1 MKLSFRQ
8 GLISGSAYMLTPAI
22 SRSDYVSLDAS
33 QSPIYLTIA
42 HGSSDYLVKFDS
54 LVEAAWG
61 SIPQA
66 QDSVLYIEIDTMS
79 GEVVFGITD
88 HEPLILPTEPDQAPP
103 GKMWFDLTRAVMRV
117 RSPDG
122 ARWTDRPRCI
132 LGKVVNGSMNQI
144 TTRGFGSAVGLN
156 VSSNPG
162 YILFD
167 IAARPL
173 RTPSG
178 EFLTSETNIRM
189 KTSSTHSA
197 ALVNPVSNFV
207 PVRAAELIPEMSL
220 VYLSGP
226 DRISLASS
234 SAELSLERAPIGIV
248 QQTTGPNEDTIMAL
262 AGEIAWPNWAWPS
275 DSYGKSLYCGLGGE
289 LTTERPRTVQVF
301 RVGRIKNHNTVLFA
315 IDSETETQVVS
326 TAKLIVEGVS
336 PVVVQATTTA
346 LGENVAVVSMP
357 EASGQVAGYISPTV
371 FAHFEASAER
381 ADTAFQAITVLN
393 ETKAENGHTH
403 GAADIDGL
411 TSVISDII
419 HTIDA
424 SLKPVVGATLDNF
437 VSFGDNGSIKD
448 SGITPESF
456 ANVDHQHTI
465 ADIDD
470 LQMAING
477 FATSTH
483 THGYLEINGLP
494 DALDERAYAQHTHA
508 QINIVGLVPAL
519 EDRAMKR
526 HTHELSEIGGFDVA
540 LTTKLDIA
548 NTTPFDSIDDYN
560 PASKKYVDDSVAGVT
575 AAATTVTTAVDG
587 LMATID
593 MKLSPDNTTAFEPQS
608 NYNPTSKKYVDD
620 GIATATA
627 PILSVIADLENRT
640 SNLEIRADTFAT
652 FTNTQTFEPQ
662 DDYNVATKKYVDVT
676 VQTLNGG
683 GTIVVAPDVAPLY
696 RIRKDPAIVDI
707 GSSAHHNGYFV
718 FTSGADI
725 TLTVRPDSH
734 WSGTE
739 TYTSVTLTDLNA
751 SAMPIGGW
759 VVIGKRGA
767 GNIIFDAPIGVQM
780 KCAQSALLNVL
791 DTKMTLIKT
800 DVDEWDLILN
810 NF

>member
-8 GLISGSAYMLTPAI
+8 GLISGSSYMLTPSI

-33 QSPIYLTIA
+33 QSPLYLTIA
-42 HGSSDYLVKFDS
+42 HGGADYLVKFDS

-61 SIPQA
+61 PIQQA

-79 GEVVFGITD
+79 GEVVFGIAD

-103 GKMWFDLTRAVMRV
+103 GKMWFDLTRSVMRV

-132 LGKVVNGSMNQI
+132 IGKVVNGSMNQI

-156 VSSNPG
+156 VPSYPG

-197 ALVNPVSNFV
+197 SLVNPVSNFV
-207 PVRAAELIPEMSL
+207 PVRASELIPEMSL

-234 SAELSLERAPIGIV
+234 SAEFSLDRAPIGIV

-289 LTTERPRTVQVF
+289 LTMERPKTVQVF
-301 RVGRIKNHNTVLFA
+301 RVGRIKNHNTILFA

-336 PVVVQATTTA
+336 PVIVQATTTA

-357 EASGQVAGYISPTV
+357 QASTQTAGYISSAV

-381 ADTAFQAITVLN
+381 ADTAFQAITRLD

-403 GAADIDGL
+403 NVADIDGL
-411 TSVISDII
+411 IASISDII
-419 HTIDA
+419 HTVDT
-424 SLKPVVGATLDNF
+424 SLKPVVGAVIDNF
-437 VSFGDNGSIKD
+437 VSFGDDGSIKD
-448 SGITPESF
+448 SGIAPGSF
-456 ANVDHQHTI
+456 ANIAHHHTI

-470 LQMAING
+470 LQGAING
-477 FATSTH
+477 FATSSH
-483 THGYLEINGLP
+483 THGYLEINGLVN
-494 DALDERAYAQHTHA
+494 ALDERAYAQHTHA

-519 EDRAMKR
+519 EDRAMKV
-526 HTHELSEIGGFDVA
+526 HAHQLSEIDGFTDA
-540 LTTKLDIA
+540 LATKLGIA
-548 NTTPFDSIDDYN
+548 NTEPFDPIDDYN
-560 PASKKYVDDSVAGVT
+560 PASKKYVDDSVASVT
-575 AAATTVTTAVDG
+575 TAATTVTTAVDS
-587 LMATID
+587 LMGVING
-593 MKLSPDNTTAFEPQS
+593 KLSADNTVAFEPQS
-608 NYNPTSKKYVDD
+608 NYNPTPKKYVDD
-620 GIATATA
+620 GIATAIT
-627 PILSVIADLENRT
+627 PILSAAADLANRT
-640 SNLEIRADTFAT
+640 SNLEARADTFAT
-652 FTNTQTFEPQ
+652 FDNSQAFEPQ
-662 DDYNVATKKYVDVT
+662 DDYNLATKKYVDTT

-683 GTIVVAPDVAPLY
+683 GSIVVAPNVAPLY
-696 RIRKDPAIVDI
+696 RIRKDPTIADI
-707 GSSAHHNGYFV
+707 GSAAHHNGYFV
-718 FTSGADI
+718 FTNVADI
-725 TLTVRPDSH
+725 TLTIQPDSH
-734 WSGTE
+734 WTGTE
-739 TYTSVTLTDLNA
+739 TYISATLTDLNA
-751 SAMPIGGW
+751 AMMPIGGW
-759 VVIGKRGA
+759 IIIGKRGA
-767 GNIIFDAPIGVQM
+767 GNIIFAGGSGVQVN
-780 KCAQSALLNVL
+780 CTQTAQL
-791 DTKMTLIKT
+791 DAVNTKMVLVKT